1 MITHF
6 MQETVNSCLTPDI
19 DINGSHDALQYKKKK
34 VTTT

>member
-6 MQETVNSCLTPDI
+6 MQETVNCCLTPVI

-34 VTTT
+34 VTKT